1 MRDIFLI
8 TICSIK
14 NNLKS
19 KVLTIVFV
27 CITLMIAAG
36 LALFFCL
43 LLIAP
48 EINKPSPN
56 RIQLEIYLCL
66 IMYTTC
72 IICLGINMN
81 VFAFQSITKEKTR
94 GNIES
99 LLATPLSVK
108 NIWVAKSLAVFIPG
122 MILGEIL
129 TLAALLAVNYIY
141 FVPKMG
147 FIYTHWIGL
156 SSFLAIPLVY
166 LCLSLLAHLI
176 GLTGKPANGNI
187 IAQIFLPVVLTL
199 MINLTIRNILD
210 AASWPFTLVNL
221 GLAAI
226 IAIIVIFLQ
235 PRITRERIV
244 LSR

>member
-1 MRDIFLI
+1 MRDIILI
-8 TICSIK
+8 TVSSIK

-19 KVLTIVFV
+19 KALTVVFV
-27 CITLMIAAG
+27 CVTLMIVAG

-48 EINKPSPN
+48 EINKPSPD
-56 RIQLEIYLCL
+56 RIQLELYLCL

-81 VFAFQSITKEKTR
+81 VFAFQSITKEKSR

-99 LLATPLSVK
+99 LMATPLSVK
-108 NIWVAKSLAVFIPG
+108 DIWIAKSLAVFIPG
-122 MILGEIL
+122 MVLGEIL
-129 TLAALLAVNYIY
+129 TIAALLAVNYIY
-141 FVPKMG
+141 FVPKVG
-147 FIYTHWIGL
+147 FIYTYWIGL
-156 SSFLAIPLVY
+156 SSFLAVPLVY
-166 LCLSLLAHLI
+166 LCLILLAHLI
-176 GLTGKPANGNI
+176 GLTGKPATGNVVG
-187 IAQIFLPVVLTL
+187 QVFLPVVLTL
-199 MINLTIRNILD
+199 MINLTVRHILD
-210 AASWPFTLVNL
+210 ATSWPFTLVNF

-226 IAIIVIFLQ
+226 IAFIVIFLQ

>member
-1 MRDIFLI
+1 MRDIILV
-8 TICSIK
+8 TVSSIK

-19 KVLTIVFV
+19 KALNVVFV
-27 CITLMIAAG
+27 CITLMIAVG
-36 LALFFCL
+36 LALIFCL

-48 EINKPSPN
+48 EINKPSPD
-56 RIQLEIYLCL
+56 RTKLEIYLCL
-66 IMYTTC
+66 IMYSTC

-81 VFAFQSITKEKTR
+81 VFAFQSITKEKSH

-99 LLATPLSVK
+99 LLATPLSAK
-108 NIWVAKSLAVFIPG
+108 KIWIAKSLAVFIPG

-129 TLAALLAVNYIY
+129 TLASLLAVNYIY
-141 FVPKMG
+141 FVPKVG
-147 FIYTHWIGL
+147 FIYTNWIGI
-156 SSFLAIPLVY
+156 SSLLAVPLVY

-176 GLTGKPANGNI
+176 GLTGKPATGNV
-187 IAQIFLPVVLTL
+187 IAQIFLPVALTL
-199 MINLTIRNILD
+199 MINLVVRNILD
-210 AASWPFTLVNL
+210 TTSWPFTLVNL

>member
-1 MRDIFLI
+1 MRDIILI
-8 TICSIK
+8 TVSSIK

-19 KVLTIVFV
+19 KALTVVFV
-27 CITLMIAAG
+27 CVTLMIVAG

-48 EINKPSPN
+48 EINKPSPD
-56 RIQLEIYLCL
+56 RIQLELYLCL

-81 VFAFQSITKEKTR
+81 VFAFQSITKEKSC

-99 LLATPLSVK
+99 LMATPLSVK
-108 NIWVAKSLAVFIPG
+108 DIWIAKSLAVFIPG
-122 MILGEIL
+122 MVLGEIL
-129 TLAALLAVNYIY
+129 TIAALLAVNYIY
-141 FVPKMG
+141 FVPKVG
-147 FIYTHWIGL
+147 FIYTYWIGL
-156 SSFLAIPLVY
+156 SSFLAVPLVY
-166 LCLSLLAHLI
+166 LCLSFLAHLI
-176 GLTGKPANGNI
+176 GLTGKPATGNVVG
-187 IAQIFLPVVLTL
+187 QVFLPVVLTL
-199 MINLTIRNILD
+199 MINLTVRHILD
-210 AASWPFTLVNL
+210 ATSWPFTLANF

-226 IAIIVIFLQ
+226 IAFIVIFLQ

>member
-1 MRDIFLI
+1 MRSIILI
-8 TICSIK
+8 TINSIR

-19 KVLTIVFV
+19 KALTIVFV

-43 LLIAP
+43 LLITPA
-48 EINKPSPN
+48 INASVPD
-56 RIQLEIYLCL
+56 RTQLELYLSL

-72 IICLGINMN
+72 LICLGINMN
-81 VFAFQSITKEKTR
+81 VFAFQSMTREKSR

-99 LLATPLSVK
+99 LMATPLSVK
-108 NIWVAKSLAVFIPG
+108 DIWIAKSLAVFIPG
-122 MILGEIL
+122 MVLGEIF

-141 FVPKMG
+141 FVPKIG

-156 SSFLAIPLVY
+156 SSFLVVPLIY
-166 LCLSLLAHLI
+166 LCLSFLVHLI
-176 GLTGKPANGNI
+176 GLTGKPATGNVVV
-187 IAQIFLPVVLTL
+187 QIFLPIVLTL
-199 MINLTIRNILD
+199 MINLMIRHILD
-210 AASWPFTLVNL
+210 AASWPFA
-221 GLAAI
+221 LANFGIAAV